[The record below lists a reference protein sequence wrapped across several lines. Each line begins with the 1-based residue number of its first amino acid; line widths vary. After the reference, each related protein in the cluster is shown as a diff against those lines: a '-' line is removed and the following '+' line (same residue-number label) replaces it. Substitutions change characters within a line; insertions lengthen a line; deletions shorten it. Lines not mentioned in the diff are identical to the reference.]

1 MADLENDMYTK
12 LSSNLWKA
20 YGIRLIRLCGS
31 GKAYAIYK
39 LLK

>member
-1 MADLENDMYTK
+1 MADLEKDMYTE

-20 YGIRLIRLCGS
+20 CRIRLFRLCGS